1 MEIDPRTALDRLI
14 GALEA
19 FHDSASLTRDP
30 EADSVLEA
38 TDHLADAY
46 TIYDDA
52 VFTTFG
58 VELPLDVYGDD
69 DDDDDD
75 DDDIDYLDDDD
86 EDDVDEDDVDED
98 EDEDDDVEFL
108 DDDDLDD

>member
-19 FHDSASLTRDP
+19 FHDTAALTRDP

-52 VFTTFG
+52 VFTSFG

-75 DDDIDYLDDDD
+75 DDDIVYVDDDDDDSDDDSDDGDDSDDDGDDIEYLDD
-86 EDDVDEDDVDED
+86 
-98 EDEDDDVEFL
+98 
-108 DDDDLDD
+108 